1 MAAWGCARL
10 GFVARQVAGH
20 SEEVAQ
26 TPITWRRQRV
36 ADGQARDEIDKQE
49 AACQAMN
56 GMSSS
61 GMVTKGRIM
70 SRSSCSRMWQW
81 YM

>member
-1 MAAWGCARL
+1 MTVLADRT
-10 GFVARQVAGH
+10 VAELVRNILIIGLMIVVGYVAGFRFH
-20 SEEVAQ
+20 AGLAGAVAC
-26 TPITWRRQRV
+26 IAIV
-36 ADGQARDEIDKQE
+36 APAL
-49 AACQAMN
+49 QAMN
-56 GMSSS
+56 GMSSA